1 MNSVPIIYREAVG
14 ETDPESVRSILDS
27 SGFFSR
33 EEIGIALELVNERL
47 AGGPGSG
54 YHFLFAERSG
64 RVMGYTCFGPIA
76 GTAASF
82 DFYWIAVHNESRRCG
97 TGRILLERSEK
108 IISQMGGKRIYIE
121 TSSRDQY
128 KPTRMFYEKCGYRAE
143 AHIAD
148 FYAPGDAK
156 IIYVKVLNSL
166 NRSPGALTGPSP

>member
-1 MNSVPIIYREAVG
+1 MNSVPTIYREAVR
-14 ETDPESVRSILDS
+14 ETDADAVRSILDS
-27 SGFFSR
+27 SGFFSA

-47 AGGPGSG
+47 ARGPGSG

-64 RVMGYTCFGPIA
+64 KVMGYTCFGPIP

-82 DFYWIAVHNESRRCG
+82 DLYWIAVHNESRRRG
-97 TGRILLERSEK
+97 AGKILLERSEK
-108 IISQMGGKRIYIE
+108 IMSRMGGKRIYIE

-128 KPTRMFYEKCGYRAE
+128 KPTRVFYEKCGYRAE

-148 FYAPGDAK
+148 FYAPEDAK

-166 NRSPGALTGPSP
+166 NGSHGP